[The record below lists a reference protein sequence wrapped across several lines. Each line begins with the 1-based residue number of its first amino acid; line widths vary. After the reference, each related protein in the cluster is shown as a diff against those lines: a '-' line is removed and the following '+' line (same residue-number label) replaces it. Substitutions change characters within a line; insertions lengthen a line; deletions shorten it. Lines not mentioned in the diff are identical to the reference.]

1 MAFCYNCGNPLGDSD
16 KFCAA
21 CGAAVIASQPE
32 AAPAAETPA
41 EPTSAA
47 SDSAEN
53 PAEEAATEPAVEP
66 VVSTEEAQAENLV
79 EPEQPEQDAAPVQS
93 QDLAA
98 AQPMQQVTPAQ
109 PTQHLG
115 DAGTAGNG
123 GASFPGGGFA
133 PQQPGAPQQPP
144 QDFSYRQYAAPSNAQ
159 GSIPTG
165 QTMQTPAIVPPQGPS
180 PLSRAWS
187 DFKASPSK
195 FKIIL
200 KLAAFQFVPGVGGL
214 VTSGYMYTW
223 AKEQAFGKHE
233 PMPQKIVRPG
243 VLDSGLYAYGVNL
256 IISVAAFAVFFILG
270 LLLGA
275 INLDGLMPLLWLAF
289 VIASGPF
296 ITIMLLRS
304 AICGKVRAG
313 LNVNRA
319 WEMFTAQDKTGK
331 AFTSYWGP
339 MAAAFGLTIVAFI
352 IFFILF
358 GVVVGTSLAPL
369 AFSGYGM
376 SYGYASAYAASTAF
390 AALMSFFPLIIIL
403 LFALFFIG
411 TAASMVVARAF
422 GYWMQDFN
430 PRNWPEYQE
439 NAWYYQ
445 NSVL

>member
-32 AAPAAETPA
+32 AASAAEMPA

-47 SDSAEN
+47 
-53 PAEEAATEPAVEP
+53 EEAATEPVAESAASVG
-66 VVSTEEAQAENLV
+66 EAQAEG
-79 EPEQPEQDAAPVQS
+79 P
-93 QDLAA
+93 
-98 AQPMQQVTPAQ
+98 VTPE
-109 PTQHLG
+109 
-115 DAGTAGNG
+115 
-123 GASFPGGGFA
+123 
-133 PQQPGAPQQPP
+133 QPP
-144 QDFSYRQYAAPSNAQ
+144 QDFSYRQYATPGNAQ

-165 QTMQTPAIVPPQGPS
+165 QTVQTPAIVPPQGPS

-256 IISVAAFAVFFILG
+256 IIMVATFALFFILG
-270 LLLGA
+270 MLLGA

-313 LNVNRA
+313 LNVKRA
-319 WEMFTAQDKTGK
+319 WEMFAAQNKTGK

-358 GVVVGTSLAPL
+358 GVVLGTSLAPL

-390 AALMSFFPLIIIL
+390 AAIMSFFPLIIIL

-411 TAASMVVARAF
+411 TAASMVATRAF

-430 PRNWPEYQE
+430 PRDWPEYQE

>member
-1 MAFCYNCGNPLGDSD
+1 MAYCYNCGSPLGDSD
-16 KFCAA
+16 KFCAS
-21 CGAAVIASQPE
+21 CGAAVIAAQSGAEPVAEVPAEQ
-32 AAPAAETPA
+32 PAAQQ
-41 EPTSAA
+41 
-47 SDSAEN
+47 
-53 PAEEAATEPAVEP
+53 PAEETATEPVTEPAASVGEPAAAPEEARPASPVEP
-66 VVSTEEAQAENLV
+66 AQLAS
-79 EPEQPEQDAAPVQS
+79 DAASVTPQGG
-93 QDLAA
+93 AA
-98 AQPMQQVTPAQ
+98 EQPAQ
-109 PTQHLG
+109 PTQHIG
-115 DAGTAGNG
+115 GTAG

-144 QDFSYRQYAAPSNAQ
+144 QDFTYRQHAAPGSTQ

-180 PLSRAWS
+180 PLARAWS

-195 FKIIL
+195 LKIIL

-214 VTSGYMYTW
+214 VTSGYVYTW

-243 VLDSGLYAYGVNL
+243 VLDSGLYAYGVSL
-256 IISVAAFAVFFILG
+256 ILSVAMFALFFVLG

-275 INLDGLMPLLWLAF
+275 INLDGLMPLIWLALAIF
-289 VIASGPF
+289 TGPF
-296 ITIMLLRS
+296 FTVMYLRS
-304 AICGKVRAG
+304 AICGKVRSG
-313 LNVNRA
+313 LNVKRA
-319 WEMFTAQDKTGK
+319 WEMFTAQNKTGK

-339 MAAAFGLTIVAFI
+339 MAAALGLTIVAFI
-352 IFFILF
+352 IFFILL

-390 AALMSFFPLIIIL
+390 AAIMSFFPLIIIL
-403 LFALFFIG
+403 LFAIFFVG
-411 TAASMVVARAF
+411 TAASMVIARAF

-430 PRNWPEYQE
+430 PREWPEYQE

>member
-1 MAFCYNCGNPLGDSD
+1 MKVPALVLSLAVFGLSLTGTGCSVVRINGSYPTADDELCLVRPNPFNDEINRILEWQLERKDFHVRSY
-16 KFCAA
+16 
-21 CGAAVIASQPE
+21 P
-32 AAPAAETPA
+32 
-41 EPTSAA
+41 
-47 SDSAEN
+47 
-53 PAEEAATEPAVEP
+53 
-66 VVSTEEAQAENLV
+66 
-79 EPEQPEQDAAPVQS
+79 
-93 QDLAA
+93 
-98 AQPMQQVTPAQ
+98 
-109 PTQHLG
+109 H
-115 DAGTAGNG
+115 GTA
-123 GASFPGGGFA
+123 
-133 PQQPGAPQQPP
+133 
-144 QDFSYRQYAAPSNAQ
+144 
-159 GSIPTG
+159 
-165 QTMQTPAIVPPQGPS
+165 
-180 PLSRAWS
+180 
-187 DFKASPSK
+187 
-195 FKIIL
+195 
-200 KLAAFQFVPGVGGL
+200 PGVCRQTL
-214 VTSGYMYTW
+214 VYTW

-256 IISVAAFAVFFILG
+256 IIMVATFALFFILG
-270 LLLGA
+270 MLLGA

-313 LNVNRA
+313 LNVKRA
-319 WEMFTAQDKTGK
+319 WEMFAAQNKTGK

-339 MAAAFGLTIVAFI
+339 MAAAFGMTIVAFI

-358 GVVVGTSLAPL
+358 GVVLGTSLAPL

-390 AALMSFFPLIIIL
+390 AAIMSFFPLIIIL

-411 TAASMVVARAF
+411 TAASMVATRAF

-430 PRNWPEYQE
+430 PRDWLEYQE